1 VLTRQTTLAI
11 FAFAFAVGCGPT
23 NAVPSPCAG
32 NDAIYSSASGDA
44 SGTLHSATPKQVH
57 LPPAEFQGRA
67 VLRVLVDPR
76 GRVVAESTH
85 VETATRDDAALLK
98 RWVASYQF
106 RPATLGSC
114 AVSSWYQLTITK

>member
-1 VLTRQTTLAI
+1 MLKPRITLAS
-11 FAFAFAVGCGPT
+11 FASAFAVGCGP
-23 NAVPSPCAG
+23 ASAMPSPCAG

-44 SGTLHSATPKQVH
+44 SGTLHSATPKQVY

-76 GRVVAESTH
+76 GRVVADSTH
-85 VETATRDDAALLK
+85 VETAARDDAALLK
-98 RWVASYQF
+98 RWVASYEF